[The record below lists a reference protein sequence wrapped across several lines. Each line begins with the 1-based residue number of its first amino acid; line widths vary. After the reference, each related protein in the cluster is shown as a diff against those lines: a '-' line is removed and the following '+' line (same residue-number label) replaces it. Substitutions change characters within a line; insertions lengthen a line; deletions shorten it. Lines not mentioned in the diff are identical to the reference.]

1 MALWAAKR
9 RMMYGGGVL
18 LVVFLTLLVFFWNV
32 FYRAPTCSD
41 KIKNGDE
48 KGVDCGGSCTILCT
62 ADTLNPVVLWS
73 KTFNI
78 SGDVY
83 SAVAYVENPNVNSEN
98 QKATYQFKIYDS
110 ENRLITTKEGETSV
124 PKNKTFAIFETGI
137 VLKNSKPKLTDFE
150 FTSFGPWQKDISK
163 EPEISL
169 DYGTVT
175 STSTTPILTGKVYN
189 KSLQDIPEI
198 ELVVL
203 VSDNMGNTIATSR
216 TYVDDLARNS
226 SQDFVF
232 TWLQPFVGDISVI
245 NIIYRFIN
253 P

>member
-1 MALWAAKR
+1 
-9 RMMYGGGVL
+9 MYGGGVF
-18 LVVFLTLLVFFWNV
+18 LVVFLVLLLIFWKV
-32 FYRAPTCSD
+32 LYKAPTCND
-41 KIKNGDE
+41 GVKNGDE
-48 KGVDCGGSCTILCT
+48 TGIDCGGSCTNLCT
-62 ADTLNPVVLWS
+62 NDALAPVVLWA

-98 QKATYQFKIYDS
+98 QKATYQFKIYDN
-110 ENRLITTKEGETSV
+110 ENRLITTKEGETSI
-124 PKNKTFAIFETGI
+124 PKNKSFAVFETGI

-150 FTSFGPWQKDISK
+150 FTSFAPWQKDTTK

-175 STSTTPILTGKVYN
+175 STSTTPILTGKIYN
-189 KSLQDIPEI
+189 KSLRDIPET

-216 TYVDDLARNS
+216 TYVDNLVRNS

-232 TWLQPFVGDISVI
+232 TWLQPFAGDISVI
-245 NIIYRFIN
+245 NIIYCFIN